1 MMSKFFEKG
10 VAEII
15 DKKSLEQ
22 KLKSKKKLR
31 IKLGVDP
38 TRPDIHLGHAVALRV
53 LKKLQ
58 DAGHIIIFLI
68 GDYTTKIGDP
78 SGRNTTRPILDDAEI
93 KKNAKTYFDQV
104 GLILDLKKTEI
115 RYNSEWFSKMNFN
128 DIIQL
133 AGKFTVAQI
142 IERDDFEKRLKGGQ
156 DVGLHEMLYPLMQA
170 YDSVVLKADVEFG
183 GTDQRFNILAGR
195 DLQKKM
201 GQAPQDVVM
210 MDILI
215 GLDGKEKMSKSL
227 DNFIGISENPKTM
240 FGKAMSIP
248 DSLIESYFTLCT
260 DETAAE
266 IKKQIESMNPPAG
279 GGKNPRDVKAELA
292 EKIVELYHGKK
303 EAKEAKEEFFKV
315 FSKKELPSEI
325 PIVKLSGSFE
335 LPLFLIELGAT
346 TSNSEARRLI
356 SQGAVKIDGA
366 KVTDPKSLIAT
377 HKDMIVQV
385 GKQKYYK
392 IK

>member
-15 DKKSLEQ
+15 DKKSLEE
-22 KLKSKKKLR
+22 KLKSTKKLR

-38 TRPDIHLGHAVALRV
+38 TRPDIHLGHAVALRI

-58 DAGHIIIFLI
+58 DAGHTIIFLI

-78 SGRNTTRPILDDAEI
+78 SGRNTTRPVLDDAEI

-128 DIIQL
+128 DILQI

-142 IERDDFEKRLKGGQ
+142 IERDDFEKRLKNGI

-170 YDSVVLKADVEFG
+170 YDSVILKADVEFG

-201 GQAPQDVVM
+201 GQAPQDIVM

-227 DNFIGISENPKTM
+227 DNYIGISEDPKTM
-240 FGKAMSIP
+240 FGKTMSIP

-260 DETAAE
+260 DESSTE
-266 IKKQIESMNPPAG
+266 IKKHIDSMNPPAG

-303 EAKEAKEEFFKV
+303 KAKEAKDEFFKV
-315 FSKKELPSEI
+315 FSKKELPSDI
-325 PIVKLSGSFE
+325 PSIKLSGNFE

-356 SQGAVKIDGA
+356 DQGAVKIDGT
-366 KVTDPKSLIAT
+366 KVTDPKSQIAT
-377 HKDMIVQV
+377 HKDMIIQV

>member
-1 MMSKFFEKG
+1 MTNKFFEKG

-15 DKKSLEQ
+15 DEKSLEQ

-38 TRPDIHLGHAVALRV
+38 TRPDIHLGHAVALRI

-58 DAGHIIIFLI
+58 DAGHTIIFLI

-78 SGRNTTRPILDDAEI
+78 SGRNTTRPVLDEAEI

-104 GLILDLKKTEI
+104 GIILDLKKTEI

-128 DIIQL
+128 DILQI

-142 IERDDFEKRLKGGQ
+142 IERDDFHKRLKGGQ

-201 GQAPQDVVM
+201 GQAPQDIVM

-227 DNFIGISENPKTM
+227 DNYIGITESPKTM
-240 FGKAMSIP
+240 FGKTMSIP
-248 DSLIESYFTLCT
+248 DSLIESYFELCT
-260 DETAAE
+260 DETTDK
-266 IKKQIESMNPPAG
+266 IKKHMDNIEA
-279 GGKNPRDVKAELA
+279 GKNPRDVKAELA
-292 EKIVELYHGKK
+292 EKIVEIYHGKK
-303 EAKEAKEEFFKV
+303 KAEEAKEEFFKV

-325 PIVKLSGSFE
+325 PTVKLSGSFE

-356 SQGAVKIDGA
+356 SQGAVKIDGT
-366 KVTDPKSLIAT
+366 KVTDSKSQIAT

-392 IK
+392 IS

>member
-1 MMSKFFEKG
+1 MTNNFFEKG

-15 DKKSLEQ
+15 NKKSLEQ
-22 KLKSKKKLR
+22 RLKSKKKLR

-53 LKKLQ
+53 LRKLQ
-58 DAGHIIIFLI
+58 DAGHTIIFLI

-78 SGRNTTRPILDDAEI
+78 SGRNTTRPVLDDAEI

-104 GLILDLKKTEI
+104 GVILDLKKTEV

-128 DIIQL
+128 DILQI

-142 IERDDFEKRLKGGQ
+142 IERDDFEKRLKGGI

-170 YDSVVLKADVEFG
+170 YDSVILKADVEFG

-201 GQAPQDVVM
+201 GQAPQDIVLVG
-210 MDILI
+210 LLV

-227 DNFIGISENPKTM
+227 NNYIGITESSKSM
-240 FGKAMSIP
+240 FGKTMSIP
-248 DSLIESYFTLCT
+248 DSLIESYFELCT
-260 DETAAE
+260 DETASD
-266 IKKQIESMNPPAG
+266 IKKHLDGMKK
-279 GGKNPRDVKAELA
+279 GKNPRDVKAELA
-292 EKIVELYHGKK
+292 EKIVEIYHGKK
-303 EAKEAKEEFFKV
+303 KALEAKEEFFKV
-315 FSKKELPSEI
+315 FSKKELPSKI
-325 PIVKLSGSFE
+325 PTVKLLGNFE

-356 SQGAVKIDGA
+356 SQGAVKIDGT
-366 KVTDPKSLIAT
+366 KVTDPKSQIAT
-377 HKDMIVQV
+377 HKDMVIQV
-385 GKQKYYK
+385 GKQKYYR
-392 IK
+392 IS